1 MAGQVPLSLQAGLYQ
16 CSDCHL
22 LLANL
27 ESYLH
32 HDCAS
37 YVNVNAN
44 ISTIS
49 SEHIL
54 EPPTVHQP
62 TLERPTLERWEDTDV
77 RLLITTYVDNK
88 HRFGGKA
95 TKKEVFEKIAEQ
107 FTTTSGRLVSGEQC
121 MRKWG
126 KITLKQKEI
135 EDHNQKT
142 GNSKRTWKFY
152 DELSECLAKD
162 ATVHPVIT
170 MESAIQLDDQNPV
183 GCGSQQLSD
192 NDSSSESTGGMC
204 TSTSDSS
211 GKRGK
216 ATKQKRC
223 RKKPK
228 SRSSAAEMLEFLKS
242 YSDKREKVEEEKL
255 KVLKE
260 MKDEKSAFFN
270 RFFEY
275 MDKK

>member
-1 MAGQVPLSLQAGLYQ
+1 MFS
-16 CSDCHL
+16 
-22 LLANL
+22 
-27 ESYLH
+27 
-32 HDCAS
+32 
-37 YVNVNAN
+37 AN
-44 ISTIS
+44 ISSIS
-49 SEHIL
+49 SEPIL
-54 EPPTVHQP
+54 EPPTVDQP

-77 RLLITTYVDNK
+77 RLLITTYADNK
-88 HRFGGKA
+88 HRFGGRA

-107 FTTTSGRLVSGEQC
+107 FTKTSGRLVSGEQC

-126 KITLKQKEI
+126 KIASKQKEI

-162 ATVHPVIT
+162 ATVTPVIM
-170 MESAIQLDDQNPV
+170 MESEVQLGDQNPV
-183 GCGSQQLSD
+183 GRGSQQLSD
-192 NDSSSESTGGMC
+192 DESSSESAGETC
-204 TSTSDSS
+204 TSTSTSTS
-211 GKRGK
+211 GSAGKRSN
-216 ATKQKRC
+216 ATKKKLRC

-228 SRSSAAEMLEFLKS
+228 SRSSAAQMLEFLKS
-242 YSDKREKVEEEKL
+242 YSDKQEKVEEEKL

-260 MKDEKSAFFN
+260 MKDEKSVFFN

>member
-1 MAGQVPLSLQAGLYQ
+1 MFS
-16 CSDCHL
+16 
-22 LLANL
+22 
-27 ESYLH
+27 
-32 HDCAS
+32 
-37 YVNVNAN
+37 AN

-49 SEHIL
+49 SEPIL
-54 EPPTVHQP
+54 EPPTVDQP
-62 TLERPTLERWEDTDV
+62 TLGRLTLERWEDTDV
-77 RLLITTYVDNK
+77 RLLITTYADNK

-95 TKKEVFEKIAEQ
+95 TKKDVFEKIAEQ
-107 FTTTSGRLVSGEQC
+107 FTKTSGRLVSGEQC

-126 KITLKQKEI
+126 KITSKQKEI

-142 GNSKRTWKFY
+142 GNSKKTWKFY

-162 ATVHPVIT
+162 ATVNPVIT
-170 MESAIQLDDQNPV
+170 MESAVHLDDQNPV
-183 GCGSQQLSD
+183 GRGSQQRS
-192 NDSSSESTGGMC
+192 NDESSSESSGEMC

-211 GKRGK
+211 GKRSK
-216 ATKQKRC
+216 ATKKKRC
-223 RKKPK
+223 RKQPK

-242 YSDKREKVEEEKL
+242 YNDKREKVEEEKL

-260 MKDEKSAFFN
+260 MKEEKSAFFN